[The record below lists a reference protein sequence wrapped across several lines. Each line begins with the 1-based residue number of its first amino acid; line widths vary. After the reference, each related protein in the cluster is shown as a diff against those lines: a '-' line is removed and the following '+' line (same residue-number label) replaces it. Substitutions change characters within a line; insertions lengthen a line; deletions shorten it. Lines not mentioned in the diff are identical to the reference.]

1 MFIRTTMT
9 KSGTRACWLGCEMRI
24 KPMLMGPERTA
35 QYRCKDSWEILGEE
49 LQEFFVPFL

>member
-1 MFIRTTMT
+1 MT

-49 LQEFFVPFL
+49 LQEFFVLFL